1 MVPSKDFTPLR
12 MQIGET
18 WSFYVCMSNAD
29 LRYALGTS
37 IGTTFSSNSELRIME
52 GAGAADYPPFMG
64 GTPESGGV
72 EYTFYAP
79 RVFTGSVRYDY
90 VAECSSAAPSMFD
103 HTPVPTPVPVLST
116 TVSYTFYVEHSQDKL
131 MGAVTYD
138 MGFGVRAVLDRLLA
152 GDDDLLTDLAVN
164 DALVLEQ
171 VSAIVV
177 SPSLIGCELLIGS
190 YIIAVGTQFSSSHT
204 HVSPPLR
211 SVLSNSARDM
221 HSHLR
226 RCHCHAPFH
235 GHTRRG
241 QVRIATSIRKPPR
254 SY

>member
-1 MVPSKDFTPLR
+1 
-12 MQIGET
+12 
-18 WSFYVCMSNAD
+18 MSNAD

-52 GAGAADYPPFMG
+52 GAGAADYPPFKG

-131 MGAVTYD
+131 VS
-138 MGFGVRAVLDRLLA
+138 F
-152 GDDDLLTDLAVN
+152 
-164 DALVLEQ
+164 LVL
-171 VSAIVV
+171 
-177 SPSLIGCELLIGS
+177 S
-190 YIIAVGTQFSSSHT
+190 YS
-204 HVSPPLR
+204 
-211 SVLSNSARDM
+211 
-221 HSHLR
+221 
-226 RCHCHAPFH
+226 
-235 GHTRRG
+235 
-241 QVRIATSIRKPPR
+241 
-254 SY
+254 